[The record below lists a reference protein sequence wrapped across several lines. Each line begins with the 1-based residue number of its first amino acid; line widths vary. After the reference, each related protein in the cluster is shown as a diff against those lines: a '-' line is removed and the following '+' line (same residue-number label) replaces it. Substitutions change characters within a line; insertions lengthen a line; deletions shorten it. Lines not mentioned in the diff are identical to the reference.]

1 MIQLIGR
8 EGVTVTDGILDGDQE
23 KKNRNA
29 LTDLEQALN
38 FSGKEIV
45 GVLLLWAR
53 AFAELKKAWL
63 RALIFELDA
72 RLFKMIISGLYEAL
86 KKACEL

>member
-1 MIQLIGR
+1 MIKLIGR

-23 KKNRNA
+23 KKTRNA

-45 GVLLLWAR
+45 GVLLL
-53 AFAELKKAWL
+53 
-63 RALIFELDA
+63 
-72 RLFKMIISGLYEAL
+72 
-86 KKACEL
+86 